1 MRKYQM
7 CKRCVMDTTDPLITF
22 DKKGFCNHCTRYF
35 EKEGKFVLK
44 REEGQ
49 RKLQKLIDKI
59 KTAGTNSKYDCLLGV
74 SGGTDS
80 SYVAYLA
87 KQYGLRVLLFSFDN
101 GWDTEVAKKN
111 VTWIVDATGSDIFE
125 YTVDFDEFRD
135 LQLAFLKASVI
146 NIEMITDHAI
156 AAALYK
162 VATAK
167 HIKYILTG
175 INYVTE
181 AIMPASW
188 GHRFND
194 LPNIKAIHQKYGT
207 KLLKTYP
214 TMSLWKLVYN
224 RVVRGI
230 QLIPILN
237 YIYYNKEEAKKT
249 LRNAFHWQDY
259 GLKHYESLW
268 TKFYQSYILPRK
280 FGVDKRKAHLST
292 LICSGQIT
300 RQQALKELM
309 KPPYDQKELEHDMQV
324 VLKKLGVS
332 DEEFEDLMKLP
343 IKKHQEYGTD
353 EWLYLLLRSLRD
365 CILPLSK
372 GEKLTE

>member
-1 MRKYQM
+1 MEGGKLRKYQI
-7 CKRCVMDTTDPLITF
+7 CERCVMDTTDPLITF
-22 DKKGFCNHCTRYF
+22 DENGFCNHCTSYF
-35 EKEGKFVLK
+35 EKEGKFVFK
-44 REEGQ
+44 GEEGQ

-59 KTAGTNSKYDCLLGV
+59 KAAGTFSEYDCLLGV

-87 KQYGLRVLLFSFDN
+87 KQYGLHVLLFSFDN
-101 GWDTEVAKKN
+101 GWDTVMAKKN
-111 VTWIVDATGSDIFE
+111 VTRIVDATGFDVFKYI
-125 YTVDFDEFRD
+125 VDFDEFRD
-135 LQLAFLKASVI
+135 LQLAFSKASVI

-162 VATAK
+162 VAIAK

-207 KLLKTYP
+207 KPLKTYP

-237 YIYYNKEEAKKT
+237 YVDYNKEEAKKK
-249 LRNAFHWQDY
+249 LRTAFRWRDY

-300 RQQALKELM
+300 RQQALKELK
-309 KPPYDQKELEHDMQV
+309 KPAYDPKELEHDMPV

-353 EWLYLLLRSLRD
+353 EWFYLLLRGLKD
-365 CILPLSK
+365 LYTAFK
-372 GEKLTE
+372 

>member
-1 MRKYQM
+1 
-7 CKRCVMDTTDPLITF
+7 
-22 DKKGFCNHCTRYF
+22 
-35 EKEGKFVLK
+35 
-44 REEGQ
+44 
-49 RKLQKLIDKI
+49 
-59 KTAGTNSKYDCLLGV
+59 
-74 SGGTDS
+74 
-80 SYVAYLA
+80 
-87 KQYGLRVLLFSFDN
+87 
-101 GWDTEVAKKN
+101 
-111 VTWIVDATGSDIFE
+111 
-125 YTVDFDEFRD
+125 
-135 LQLAFLKASVI
+135 
-146 NIEMITDHAI
+146 MITDHAI

-167 HIKYILTG
+167 HTKYILTG

-207 KLLKTYP
+207 KPLKTYP

-237 YIYYNKEEAKKT
+237 YVDYNKEEAKKT
-249 LRNAFHWQDY
+249 LRNAFGWQEY
-259 GLKHYESLW
+259 GFKHYESLW
-268 TKFYQSYILPRK
+268 TKFYQSHILPRK

-300 RQQALKELM
+300 RQQALEELM
-309 KPPYDQKELEHDMQV
+309 KPAYDPKELEHDMPV
-324 VLKKLGVS
+324 VLMKIGVS

-353 EWLYLLLRSLRD
+353 EWGYLLLRGLRD
-365 CILPLSK
+365 LYTAFK
-372 GEKLTE
+372 

>member
-1 MRKYQM
+1 
-7 CKRCVMDTTDPLITF
+7 MDTTDPLITF